1 MQRLRVLRKEAKITQ
16 EKLAEELCVSQET
29 ISGYENTK
37 AYPPAHMLIQ
47 LADTFHTSVDY
58 LLERTDNRSADGLW
72 ESRLS
77 ELESEL
83 VFFFRRLGPAQR
95 ERVVGYVLG
104 ILEDNPLYREEE

>member
-1 MQRLRVLRKEAKITQ
+1 MERLRILRKEAKITQ
-16 EKLAEELCVSQET
+16 ERLAAELCVSQET

-37 AYPPAHMLIQ
+37 TYPPAHMLMQ

-72 ESRLS
+72 QSQLS

-83 VFFFRRLGPAQR
+83 VFFYRRLTLQQR

-104 ILEDNPLYREEE
+104 ILEDHTEVKED